1 MSALDNLLAESLSA
15 MIMQKLG
22 KKTFQ
27 KIEKRLHERYGI
39 TVAESIRDFQKMD
52 STLREFFG
60 PGADEM
66 ERDFLNNFI
75 SVDKS
80 KREKPWIVI
89 EDQKL
94 ARLILES
101 FGDPNKKI
109 ILDASLRQPNVIMDI
124 LDICRIPKSSGYKVV
139 SELINDGLLT
149 EKGFSITKDGKKVNK
164 YVTLFENVKIE
175 LQGEKIIIQVQIN
188 EDFLKQS
195 YLVKIM
201 HEV

>member
-39 TVAESIRDFQKMD
+39 TAAESIRDFQKMD
-52 STLREFFG
+52 ATLREFFG

-66 ERDFLNNFI
+66 EKDFLNNFI
-75 SVDKS
+75 SVDNS

-94 ARLILES
+94 TRLILES
-101 FGDPNKKI
+101 FGDPSKKA

-139 SELINDGLLT
+139 SELIDAGLLT
-149 EKGFSITKDGKKVNK
+149 EKGFSTTNDGKKVNR
-164 YVTLFENVKIE
+164 YVALFENVKIE
-175 LQGEKIIIQVQIN
+175 LQGEKVIIQVQIN

-201 HEV
+201 REV

>member
-1 MSALDNLLAESLSA
+1 MSALDNLLAESLSS

-39 TVAESIRDFQKMD
+39 TAAESIRDFQKMD
-52 STLREFFG
+52 ATLREFFG

-66 ERDFLNNFI
+66 EKDFLNNFI
-75 SVDKS
+75 SVDHS

-89 EDQKL
+89 EDHKL
-94 ARLILES
+94 TRLILES
-101 FGDPNKKI
+101 FGDPSKKA

-139 SELINDGLLT
+139 SELIDAGLLT
-149 EKGFSITKDGKKVNK
+149 EKGFSTTNDGKKVNR
-164 YVTLFENVKIE
+164 YVALFENVKIE
-175 LQGEKIIIQVQIN
+175 LQGEKVIIQVQIN

-201 HEV
+201 REV